1 MKNLLILSFISVVLI
16 ASCGGSKKVTSSNF
30 QFEEYKWGTTMTE
43 IKERVESLPGF
54 EVKYGSDSINTN
66 FISYKTEIFDECE
79 VTFSF
84 TKASGLLYGVSLD
97 WDKARKV
104 DKELL
109 AKEIFEALTEKYGPP
124 QEKDES
130 SRFSAYN
137 SRYWWKKGDESL
149 EFSSLILLSHPR
161 VYYGNDKIYIQG
173 EIESEDLKRKKI
185 NRDGAKR
192 L

>member
-16 ASCGGSKKVTSSNF
+16 ASCGGSKQVDHSHF
-30 QFEEYKWGTTMTE
+30 QFEDYKWGTAMTE
-43 IKERVESLPGF
+43 IKERVKSLPGF
-54 EVKYGSDSINTN
+54 EVKYGDDSIKAKR
-66 FISYKTEIFDECE
+66 ISYKTEIFDECE

-84 TKASGLLYGVSLD
+84 TEISELLCGVSLD

-109 AKEIFEALTEKYGPP
+109 AKEILEALTEKYGAP
-124 QEKDES
+124 QEKDKS
-130 SRFSAYN
+130 SRFSVYN

-149 EFSSLILLSHPR
+149 TFSNLLSHPQ
-161 VYYGNDKIYIQG
+161 VYYGNHKISIQG
-173 EIESEDLKRKKI
+173 KIESENLEREKV